1 MVIAE
6 IAESPFWERSRDKLL
21 INHPRRGFLSFCRR
35 VIRMSVLILVIYPT
49 INSLELET
57 LLKNVLVLKHK
68 WVAYHLLKMWTAGL
82 GPMTIYLLR
91 WVSGGKKRSFFGK
104 FGVLCILVTSVL
116 RFALLPYYRR
126 NAVSLVVLH
135 RNTSTTI
142 FSQR

>member
-6 IAESPFWERSRDKLL
+6 IAESPFWERSREKLL
-21 INHPRRGFLSFCRR
+21 INHRRRGFPSFCRK
-35 VIRMSVLILVIYPT
+35 VISMSVLILVIYPT

-57 LLKNVLVLKHK
+57 LLRNVLALKHK
-68 WVAYHLLKMWTAGL
+68 WVTYHLLNMWTAGL
-82 GPMTIYLLR
+82 RPVTIYLLR
-91 WVSGGKKRSFFGK
+91 WASGGKKRSFFGK